1 MSKHSGD
8 SGRGKTPFYE
18 EETSGRNWLREGRP
32 PAVTSGERR
41 QEVKKKCLWQ
51 KTMFEASN
59 NVKYYTKLFIMHGF
73 FLIKNLCPCL
83 LLLN

>member
-41 QEVKKKCLWQ
+41 QEV
-51 KTMFEASN
+51 
-59 NVKYYTKLFIMHGF
+59 
-73 FLIKNLCPCL
+73 
-83 LLLN
+83 

>member
-32 PAVTSGERR
+32 PAMTSGERR
-41 QEVKKKCLWQ
+41 QEV
-51 KTMFEASN
+51 
-59 NVKYYTKLFIMHGF
+59 
-73 FLIKNLCPCL
+73 
-83 LLLN
+83 

>member
-41 QEVKKKCLWQ
+41 QEVKKNAYDK
-51 KTMFEASN
+51 K
-59 NVKYYTKLFIMHGF
+59 
-73 FLIKNLCPCL
+73 PCL
-83 LLLN
+83 KQVIMSNIILNYL